1 MIGHCLRIKATLT
14 EKPIIARVT
23 RICGRPHIY
32 FPLLVEEGFLYVD
45 VDGKVVKL
53 YVDKT

>member
-23 RICGRPHIY
+23 RICGRPYIY

-45 VDGKVVKL
+45 VDGKAVKL